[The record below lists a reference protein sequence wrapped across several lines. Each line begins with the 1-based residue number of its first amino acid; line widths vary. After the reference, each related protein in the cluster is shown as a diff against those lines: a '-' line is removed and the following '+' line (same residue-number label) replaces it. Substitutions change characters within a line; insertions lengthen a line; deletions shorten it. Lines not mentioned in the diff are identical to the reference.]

1 MKIDLY
7 LKKSLTSSW
16 FAQLQETIRYEF
28 EKIEIDYGKKNRQ
41 KPKKFKKNVWK
52 KSSKKNETRKSSKP
66 VFRSI
71 LLQNRFNF

>member
-52 KSSKKNETRKSSKP
+52 KSSKKNEGGGTYYIIK
-66 VFRSI
+66 
-71 LLQNRFNF
+71 NA